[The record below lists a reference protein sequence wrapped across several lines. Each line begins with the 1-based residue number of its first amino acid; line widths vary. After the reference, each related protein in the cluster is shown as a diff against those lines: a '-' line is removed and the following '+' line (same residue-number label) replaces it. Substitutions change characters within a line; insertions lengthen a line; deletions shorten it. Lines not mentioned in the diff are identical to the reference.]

1 MMRED
6 QRRHLPTEIIVCPGA
21 GANADR
27 SATRA
32 TGGLRAPRRRTSES
46 DAQRRIMLLEEA
58 NTQLRRQL
66 VELRRESARVR
77 HLACHDD
84 LTGLPNRRLLMD
96 RLNQAMARAV
106 RHDKLI
112 ILMMVDLNEFKQI
125 NDSLGHQAGDCVL
138 QGFAQRVTD
147 VIRSSDTACRY
158 GGDEFAVMLPDIE
171 KVQVW
176 QQFGSVASKL
186 HQALAAPFDLG
197 SCTVNVTAS
206 IGGAI
211 YPDDARCDVELIHK
225 ADSAMYEAKEAQFRA
240 GLRQT
245 GQQMASALRSR

>member
-6 QRRHLPTEIIVCPGA
+6 QVRHRAKEINTCTGA
-21 GANADR
+21 GAHAVW
-27 SATRA
+27 SAGLA
-32 TGGLRAPRRRTSES
+32 TGGLRAPRRRTSEVES
-46 DAQRRIMLLEEA
+46 QRRVMLLEEA
-58 NTQLRRQL
+58 NAELRRQL
-66 VELRRESARVR
+66 VELRRENATVR
-77 HLACHDD
+77 HLACHDE
-84 LTGLPNRRLLMD
+84 LTGLPNRRLLLD

-106 RHDKLI
+106 RHGKLI

-138 QGFAQRVTD
+138 QGFAQRVTE

-176 QQFGSVASKL
+176 QQFGNVASKL
-186 HQALAAPFDLG
+186 HQALTAPFELG
-197 SCTVNVTAS
+197 SCTLSVTAS

-211 YPDDARCDVELIHK
+211 YPHDARCDVELIRK
-225 ADSAMYEAKEAQFRA
+225 ADSAMYEAKEAQFHA
-240 GLRQT
+240 GLRRHGRT
-245 GQQMASALRSR
+245 APALRSR